1 MNVTVYKI
9 VRTLV
14 EEVIDDADLVSINDA
29 ALSSGLT
36 ISGISRLLDKG
47 RLPKY
52 RLLPRLDEA
61 SKRYTSRKA
70 LVALSKDARVGARA
84 KKATK

>member
-1 MNVTVYKI
+1 MKVTVYKI
-9 VRTLV
+9 VRTLA
-14 EEVIDDADLVSINDA
+14 EEVIDDADLVSINA
-29 ALSSGLT
+29 AATSSGLT

-47 RLPKY
+47 RLPEY
-52 RLLPRLDEA
+52 RLLPLLDEA

-70 LVALSKDARVGARA
+70 LVAWSKGARAGARA